1 MRKRIRGWR
10 GWLVAAALLAAVLL
24 LNDFLSGTGPVAY
37 GPDNAQWIVSAD
49 DFPAFYRNL
58 LDTDLAKAVNDE
70 APDHYAAWQLAVRQ
84 TTGIRPTPLRW
95 RVWLGR
101 RFLAAVSEDGWGA
114 CVRPGILLRVADS
127 LRGLGGWRPAVRQF
141 GSYYY
146 AWRDGALIF
155 SKSEKY
161 VLASLEGPVHVTF
174 PPVINS
180 ADKLSVYVT
189 SSEPR
194 LVISITPAGRQLRV
208 RGSLDPGQP
217 TPFDAPPTLAAWPA
231 DAAIAWAAAPKC
243 SNLKGLAILLWDQ
256 IDSRAQVS
264 KRPWFGALKN
274 LFHETLAS
282 WPDKPLPDN
291 WDEQVA
297 ECSFALLGIDD
308 SETLPVPELGLVL
321 RSRNSTPGTHP
332 FEPLIGSGPA
342 LPYEWDG
349 HPGVVAPCAGEK
361 AAVCLSSF
369 GTDWLAA
376 SQEPAMAALMSA
388 VQQTG
393 VQCRV
398 PNEALVAINWSKTV
412 EVVQLLAQKAAKLE
426 LLPRMNSADL
436 EKTVMPL
443 LRALARQENAHL
455 HLWMNRQR
463 LEFKGALTGGTCQ

>member
-10 GWLVAAALLAAVLL
+10 ALLVAIALLAALMLVDTWLTR
-24 LNDFLSGTGPVAY
+24 TGSADY
-37 GPDNAQWIVSAD
+37 CPDDAKWIVTAD

-58 LDTDLAKAVNDE
+58 LETDLAKAINDE
-70 APDHYAAWQLAVRQ
+70 APEHYAAWQLAVRQ
-84 TTGIRPTPLRW
+84 ATGIRPTPLRC
-95 RVWLGR
+95 RVWLGS

-127 LRGLGGWRPAVRQF
+127 LRGLGAWRPSVRQF
-141 GSYYY
+141 GPYYY

-161 VLASLEGPVHVTF
+161 VLATLEAQVF
-174 PPVINS
+174 LKYPPDIKRANTLWVYETREGHS
-180 ADKLSVYVT
+180 AV
-189 SSEPR
+189 
-194 LVISITPAGRQLRV
+194 SIRPGRQIYITGWVDGGHLSSRE
-208 RGSLDPGQP
+208 
-217 TPFDAPPTLAAWPA
+217 TPLTLAAWPP
-231 DAAIAWAAAPKC
+231 DAAIAWAAASKC
-243 SNLKGLAILLWDQ
+243 RDLYRLATLLRDQ
-256 IDSRAQVS
+256 IDSHTQISA
-264 KRPWFGALKN
+264 RPWFGMLKK
-274 LFHETLAS
+274 LLQEAVAPWLTE
-282 WPDKPLPDN
+282 PLPDN

-332 FEPLIGSGPA
+332 LEPLIGSGPA

-412 EVVQLLAQKAAKLE
+412 EVVQSLAQKAAKLE